1 MKKNRKKN
9 LELKKKRLKMIF
21 SKVLK
26 ININKISDNYSQ
38 KDNENWDSY
47 AHINLILEIEKEF
60 KIIFSFKKLSNL
72 NNFKSFLNLINE

>member
-1 MKKNRKKN
+1 
-9 LELKKKRLKMIF
+9 
-21 SKVLK
+21 
-26 ININKISDNYSQ
+26 
-38 KDNENWDSY
+38 DSY

>member
-1 MKKNRKKN
+1 MKKNKKTI
-9 LELKKKRLKMIF
+9 LEFKKKKLKKIF

-26 ININKISDNYSQ
+26 VNPRKISLSYSQ
-38 KDNENWDSY
+38 KDNQDWDSQ

-60 KIIFSFKKLSNL
+60 KVSFSFKKLSNL